1 MQGFRGGASIRAG
14 AQGLAVNRH
23 HALDH
28 LLKRCHPG
36 GEGPLQCPGIH
47 KPEKPAESL
56 GRRNARG
63 KGQKPAQPAFK
74 LAANALDIIEIIR
87 PAQNANQ
94 GCQQHFVKR
103 IAYHPGYAVFG
114 NVTDTGQETCCRHRL
129 GSFNPNRI
137 QYG

>member
-1 MQGFRGGASIRAG
+1 VPWHPQAGKTGGKSRPS
-14 AQGLAVNRH
+14 H
-23 HALDH
+23 
-28 LLKRCHPG
+28 
-36 GEGPLQCPGIH
+36 
-47 KPEKPAESL
+47 
-56 GRRNARG
+56 ARG

-74 LAANALDIIEIIR
+74 LAANALDIIAIIR

-103 IAYHPGYAVFG
+103 IAYHPGSVFG
-114 NVTDTGQETCCRHRL
+114 DVTDTGQETCRHWL